1 MEGSP
6 MRVFGWVAAGLGLGA
21 CGGFVAGLLR
31 DRPEHGFGAPIDLTA
46 VQARGRAEAL
56 ATRT

>member
-1 MEGSP
+1 

-31 DRPEHGFGAPIDLTA
+31 DRPEPVFGAPIDLTA
-46 VQARGRAEAL
+46 VRAARAEAL
-56 ATRT
+56 AVRN

>member
-1 MEGSP
+1 

-31 DRPEHGFGAPIDLTA
+31 DRPEHGFGAPIDLA
-46 VQARGRAEAL
+46 PIRAAAPIRARAGAL
-56 ATRT
+56 ATRD